1 MSQCWPEG
9 ALRAQLD
16 HELAPEE
23 MERVAAHLGEC
34 AACARLSSELAARAQ
49 HVGEWLSALPEAL
62 PAPPLEWVTP
72 ATRRANW
79 SRTPMAGRRWI
90 GLAAALA
97 AGLVLAALLLPRH
110 RPPQKDADAGPA
122 NVAVSAPGGKPDQ
135 ANLAETAGKLPVV
148 MAMPARTAVMPR
160 RVRRPVLPV
169 RTVSNEFL
177 ALDDE
182 PLETGV
188 VMRVG
193 VEPGN
198 VQADVVFGPD
208 GRAHAIRLVGTRN

>member
-23 MERVAAHLGEC
+23 MDRVAAHLGEC

-49 HVGEWLSALPEAL
+49 RVGECLSALPEAL

-72 ATRRANW
+72 APRRTA
-79 SRTPMAGRRWI
+79 AGRRWI

-122 NVAVSAPGGKPDQ
+122 NVVVSAPGGKLDQ
-135 ANLAETAGKLPVV
+135 ANLAEAAGKLPVV
-148 MAMPARTAVMPR
+148 MALPARTAVMPR
-160 RVRRPVLPV
+160 RVRRPMLPV

-182 PLETGV
+182 PIETGV

-198 VQADVVFGPD
+198 MQADVVFGPD
-208 GRAHAIRLVGTRN
+208 GRAHAIRLVSTRN